1 MQNEKLDTYEAPEL
15 FELGQ
20 AKEHTLGLDE
30 GPRSDVW
37 GKFRKLWAEAVPV
50 EDDI

>member
-1 MQNEKLDTYEAPEL
+1 MQNEKPDMYEAPEL

-20 AKEHTLGLDE
+20 AKQHTLGLDE
-30 GPRSDVW
+30 GPRSDVF
-37 GKFRKLWAEAVPV
+37 GQFRKLWVEAVPV